1 MTSTVTPSEN
11 NNNDDSLSDTNKRKK
26 MSTPPDSYVCKY
38 CGIVG
43 HWIQQCSKK
52 KGNYK
57 KKQKTNHTKT
67 THHIPVPGVD
77 PSPENVQEARDM
89 QKIPPPP
96 CYCGSTS
103 RLKKVKRSH
112 QGGETSRA
120 IGNYF
125 FFCAKGKLDSSKCK
139 FAKPALTNELKT
151 QARGPCR
158 ILAQT
163 GKCPYGDKCMF
174 RHDVVEGV
182 VMVVVEKDAPLK
194 DNTTTGTTKICKD
207 AADVANHVTVVQP
220 VRMATKKET
229 TTTTTNNNNNNQGS
243 EKASDKDNKSST
255 DSDDSSGSTTTS
267 SSSSSSSDSDSD
279 SDSYDDQQF

>member
-1 MTSTVTPSEN
+1 MTSTVTASENNN
-11 NNNDDSLSDTNKRKK
+11 NNNDDSLNDTNKRKK
-26 MSTPPDSYVCKY
+26 MSTPPDTYVCKY
-38 CGIVG
+38 CGLVG

-57 KKQKTNHTKT
+57 KKQKTNNNNKS

-89 QKIPPPP
+89 QKITPPT

-120 IGNYF
+120 IGHYF
-125 FFCAKGKLDSSKCK
+125 FFCAKGKLDSTKCK
-139 FAKPALTNELKT
+139 FAKPAMTNELKT

-163 GKCPYGDKCMF
+163 GTCPYGDKCMF
-174 RHDVVEGV
+174 RHDDNGV
-182 VMVVVEKDAPLK
+182 VAVDATT
-194 DNTTTGTTKICKD
+194 TTTGTTKICKD
-207 AADVANHVTVVQP
+207 ATDVANHVTVVLP
-220 VRMATKKET
+220 VRITTKNET
-229 TTTTTNNNNNNQGS
+229 NNNNQGS
-243 EKASDKDNKSST
+243 EKASDKDKKSST
-255 DSDDSSGSTTTS
+255 DSDDSSSSSSTS
-267 SSSSSSSDSDSD
+267 SSSSSDSD